1 MSKLKAFLGYTFAAL
16 SPLIVLISFL
26 GLDSMAEPFI
36 AATGLTVSAN
46 FTGGEVVQTVDHA
59 AYQAAIH
66 RPVFDALIGERKEGF
81 VQIDWAPLD
90 ALPSLFEE
98 EIDANG
104 DGEADMRLQVDTADE
119 EATLT
124 AYAPWVLEV
133 EGTYRLPEML
143 AVRVKLHNPNR

>member
-16 SPLIVLISFL
+16 SPLIVLASFI
-26 GLDSMAEPFI
+26 GLDFLAEPFI

-46 FTGGEVVQTVDHA
+46 FTGGEVVQAVDHG
-59 AYQAAIH
+59 AYRAAIH

-81 VQIDWAPLD
+81 VQIDWTPVE
-90 ALPSLFEE
+90 ALPALVED
-98 EIDANG
+98 EIDVDG
-104 DGEADMRLQVDTADE
+104 DGQADMRLQVDAANE
-119 EATLT
+119 ETTLT